1 MKRFAFLSLAL
12 GAFLGLSACGNMDPD
27 IDTVQSELIGSGTVI
42 HIGDSYSAGVGLY
55 PDESSYADST
65 CWRDNTYTPA
75 ARVAASRGGRL
86 INKSCIGGYAED
98 TIPEQFRQAMPAGS
112 DGTNTL
118 IVLTAGGNDV
128 RTKRDEEWPS
138 LVKRCILKLSFT
150 GCNREDANQ
159 VGNWADV
166 GSKLDDLY
174 DLIASKA
181 PKANVRVLGY
191 PRMMQP
197 DSFWGCPGVTGIGT
211 GEGRW
216 FDSQVDMLN
225 ATISAAV
232 ARARTHAL
240 TSGSSMSPATLPTVE
255 LADGGVRI
263 DWSTTASARCLIRA
277 SRRST
282 PAPKAGTLTTA
293 RSRLACSRP
302 APAESLQPV
311 RRTQL

>member
-1 MKRFAFLSLAL
+1 MKRFASLSLAL
-12 GAFLGLSACGNMDPD
+12 GALLGLSACGNMDPD

-98 TIPEQFRQAMPAGS
+98 TIPEQFRLAMPVGS

-232 ARARTHAL
+232 ARARTRTRVDFKFVDVA
-240 TSGSSMSPATLPTVE
+240 SYF
-255 LADGGVRI
+255 ADGGACRRWSADRLVNDRI
-263 DWSTTASARCLIRA
+263 GSLFDPSKSSFHPSAKGWDAYYRALAASL
-277 SRRST
+277 
-282 PAPKAGTLTTA
+282 
-293 RSRLACSRP
+293 
-302 APAESLQPV
+302 
-311 RRTQL
+311 

>member
-12 GAFLGLSACGNMDPD
+12 SAVLGLSACGNMDPD
-27 IDTVQSELIGSGTVI
+27 IDSVQSELIGSGTVI

-232 ARARTHAL
+232 ARARTRTRVDFKFVDVA
-240 TSGSSMSPATLPTVE
+240 SYF
-255 LADGGVRI
+255 ADGGACRRWQADRLVNDRI
-263 DWSTTASARCLIRA
+263 GSLFDPSKSSFHPSAKGWDAYYRALAASL
-277 SRRST
+277 
-282 PAPKAGTLTTA
+282 
-293 RSRLACSRP
+293 
-302 APAESLQPV
+302 
-311 RRTQL
+311 